1 MQERLLSIGK
11 AAKILGVCNPTLRRW
26 EASGKLVPIRTP
38 TNQRR
43 YKLSDLKAII
53 GLPSGIETPEKDI

>member
-11 AAKILGVCNPTLRRW
+11 AAKILGVCSLTLKRW
-26 EASGKLVPIRTP
+26 DASGKLVPIRTP

-43 YKLSDLKAII
+43 YKLSDLEAIL
-53 GLPSGIETPEKDI
+53 GFSVEFEKEDI